1 MCTSCSYCYINQ
13 ARCCVFREPVRN
25 WPYLHFLHF
34 MSYKEVTLREHFHQ
48 KLNWFIWFWLTGKK
62 NNLTQK
68 ISLLLMK
75 ANVYPR
81 DFLPPDKRRECLYR
95 GFLPSD
101 WQDRF
106 CLFSLKGDFQ
116 TFDRYLKG
124 SYTCLRVTQRTYSE
138 NEPIC
143 DACAWFCH

>member
-1 MCTSCSYCYINQ
+1 MLCIQRTSEKLTIFAFSSLYVIQ
-13 ARCCVFREPVRN
+13 RSDLER
-25 WPYLHFLHF
+25 
-34 MSYKEVTLREHFHQ
+34 TLSLKI
-48 KLNWFIWFWLTGKK
+48 KLIHLILVDWKK

-68 ISLLLMK
+68 ISMLLMK
-75 ANVYPR
+75 ANVCPR

-101 WQDRF
+101 WQDHF

-124 SYTCLRVTQRTYSE
+124 SYTCLHVTQRMYSE

-143 DACAWFCH
+143 DACA